1 MNYRLLCKII
11 GVILM
16 IEAVFMLLPVIVAI
30 ICHESDWKAFLIT
43 LICSAAVGATLF
55 SIKLKSK
62 KMYAKDGL
70 VTVGLVWII
79 MSLVGA
85 VPFTLTGTLP
95 NYMDAIFESV
105 SGFTTSGITIYPD
118 VEILSHAI
126 LFWRS
131 MLHWIG
137 GMGVLVFMLA
147 ISPVVGGSSIQ
158 LMKAEAPGPVT
169 EKITPKISQTAKW
182 LYVMYFILTG
192 AQIIALT
199 ISGLSVFQSTL
210 FAFSTLGTGGFSCLN
225 SSVIG
230 LTYAQQ
236 VIIEVFMF
244 LAGVNFS
251 LYFLVITGKV
261 KRVFKDIELRW
272 YAAILLAG
280 IICMA
285 LNLFFIEN
293 QYNNLADALHQSAFA
308 TLSAMTSTGFAAD
321 NYVLWP
327 DFSRAVIM
335 ILMFIG
341 GCAGSTAGGIKVSR
355 VVLMAKTIKSYIRKT
370 VFPNEV
376 KSIRYN
382 GKMVSETVVRSI
394 VMYFTIIFLI
404 MGLSVLVVSA
414 EQGISIETA
423 VSTVATSLNNNG
435 IELSAASLCEF
446 WNYHW
451 WTKLTYIIDMLIG
464 RLEIFPVMALFI
476 YLFKPVENL
485 GKRIKRKA
493 NY

>member
-11 GVILM
+11 GVILL
-16 IEAVFMLLPVIVAI
+16 IEAVFMILPVIVAI
-30 ICHESDWKAFLIT
+30 ICHEPDWKAFLLT
-43 LICSAAVGATLF
+43 LVISAAVGAAF
-55 SIKLKSK
+55 FRIKLKSR

-85 VPFTLTGTLP
+85 VPFTLTGALP
-95 NYMDAIFESV
+95 NYMDAFFESV
-105 SGFTTSGITIYPD
+105 SGFTTSGITICPD
-118 VEILSHAI
+118 VEILSHAV

-192 AQIIALT
+192 LQIIALT
-199 ISGLSVFQSTL
+199 ISGMTVFQSTL
-210 FAFSTLGTGGFSCLN
+210 FAFSTLGTGGFSSLN

-236 VIIEVFMF
+236 VIIEIFMF
-244 LAGVNFS
+244 LAGINFS
-251 LYFLVITGKV
+251 LYFLAITGKV
-261 KRVFKDIELRW
+261 KRFLKDIELRW
-272 YAAILLAG
+272 YAIILLIG
-280 IICMA
+280 LFSML
-285 LNLFFIEN
+285 LNLSLIEN
-293 QYNNLADALHQSAFA
+293 QYDNFAEAFHQSAFA
-308 TLSAMTSTGFAAD
+308 ALSAMTSTGFAAD

-355 VVLMAKTIKSYIRKT
+355 VILMLKTVKGYIRKT

-382 GKMVSETVVRSI
+382 GRMVQESVVRSV
-394 VMYFTIIFLI
+394 VMYFTVIFLI
-404 MGLSVLVVSA
+404 MGVSVLVVSA
-414 EQGISIETA
+414 EQNISIDTA

-435 IELSAASLCEF
+435 IELSDATLCEF
-446 WNYHW
+446 WNFHW
-451 WTKLTYIIDMLIG
+451 WTKLTYIIDMLVG
-464 RLEIFPVMALFI
+464 RLEIFPIMALFI

-485 GKRIKRKA
+485 GKKMKRKA
-493 NY
+493 IY

>member
-11 GVILM
+11 GGILV
-16 IEAVFMLLPVIVAI
+16 IEAVFMLLPVIVAV
-30 ICHESDWKAFLIT
+30 ICHEPDWKAFLVT
-43 LICSAAVGATLF
+43 LIASAAVGAGLF
-55 SIKLKSK
+55 RIKLKSR

-85 VPFTLTGTLP
+85 VPFTLTGALP
-95 NYMDAIFESV
+95 NYMDAFFESV
-105 SGFTTSGITIYPD
+105 SGFTTSGITIFPD

-147 ISPVVGGSSIQ
+147 ISPIVGGSSIQ

-192 AQIIALT
+192 AQIISLT
-199 ISGLSVFQSTL
+199 ISGMTVFQSTL
-210 FAFSTLGTGGFSCLN
+210 FAFSTLGTGGFSSLN

-272 YAAILLAG
+272 YAIILLVG
-280 IICMA
+280 MFFMF
-285 LNLFFIEN
+285 LNLLLVEKQFDSFAE
-293 QYNNLADALHQSAFA
+293 ALHQSAFA
-308 TLSAMTSTGFAAD
+308 ALSAMTSTGFAAD

-327 DFSRAVIM
+327 DFSRAIIM

-355 VVLMAKTIKSYIRKT
+355 VILMLKTVKGYIRKT

-382 GKMVSETVVRSI
+382 GRMVPEVVVRSV
-394 VMYFTIIFLI
+394 VMYFTVIFLI
-404 MGLSVLVVSA
+404 MGASVLVVSA
-414 EQGISIETA
+414 EQNISIDTA

-435 IELSAASLCEF
+435 IELSDAVLCEF

-451 WTKLTYIIDMLIG
+451 WTKLTYIIDMLVG
-464 RLEIFPVMALFI
+464 RLEIFPIMALFI

-485 GKRIKRKA
+485 GKKIKRKA
-493 NY
+493 IY

>member
-11 GVILM
+11 GVILL
-16 IEAVFMLLPVIVAI
+16 IEAVFMMLPVIVAI
-30 ICHESDWKAFLIT
+30 ICHEPDWKAFLFT
-43 LICSAAVGATLF
+43 LVISAAVGAALF
-55 SIKLKSK
+55 RIKLKNK

-85 VPFTLTGTLP
+85 VPFTLTGALP
-95 NYMDAIFESV
+95 NYMDAFFESV
-105 SGFTTSGITIYPD
+105 SGFTTSGITICPD
-118 VEILSHAI
+118 VEILSHAV

-192 AQIIALT
+192 LQIIALT
-199 ISGLSVFQSTL
+199 ISGMTVFQSTL
-210 FAFSTLGTGGFSCLN
+210 FAFSTLGTGGFSSLN

-236 VIIEVFMF
+236 VIIEIFMF
-244 LAGVNFS
+244 LAGINFS
-251 LYFLVITGKV
+251 LYFLAITGKV
-261 KRVFKDIELRW
+261 KRFLKDIEFRW
-272 YAAILLAG
+272 YAIILLIG
-280 IICMA
+280 LFSML
-285 LNLFFIEN
+285 LNLFLIEN
-293 QYNNLADALHQSAFA
+293 RYDNFAEAFHQSAFA
-308 TLSAMTSTGFAAD
+308 ALSAMTSTGFAAD

-355 VVLMAKTIKSYIRKT
+355 VILMLKTVKGYIRKT

-382 GKMVSETVVRSI
+382 GRMVQESVVRSV
-394 VMYFTIIFLI
+394 VMYFTVIFLI
-404 MGLSVLVVSA
+404 MGVSVLVVSA
-414 EQGISIETA
+414 EQNISIDTA

-435 IELSAASLCEF
+435 IELSDATLCEF
-446 WNYHW
+446 WNFHW
-451 WTKLTYIIDMLIG
+451 WTKLTYIIDMLVG
-464 RLEIFPVMALFI
+464 RLEIFPIMALFI

-485 GKRIKRKA
+485 GKKMKRKA
-493 NY
+493 IY

>member
-11 GVILM
+11 GVILL
-16 IEAVFMLLPVIVAI
+16 IEAVFMMLPVIVAI
-30 ICHESDWKAFLIT
+30 ICHEPDWKAFLFT
-43 LICSAAVGATLF
+43 LVISAAVGTALF
-55 SIKLKSK
+55 RIKLKSR

-70 VTVGLVWII
+70 VTVGSVWII

-85 VPFTLTGTLP
+85 VPFTLTGALP
-95 NYMDAIFESV
+95 NYMDAFFESV
-105 SGFTTSGITIYPD
+105 SGFTTSGITICPD
-118 VEILSHAI
+118 VEILSHAV

-147 ISPVVGGSSIQ
+147 VSPVVGGSSIQ

-192 AQIIALT
+192 LQIIALT
-199 ISGLSVFQSTL
+199 ISGMTVFQSTL
-210 FAFSTLGTGGFSCLN
+210 FAFSTLGTGGFSSLN

-236 VIIEVFMF
+236 VIIEIFMF
-244 LAGVNFS
+244 LAGINFS
-251 LYFLVITGKV
+251 LYFLAITGKV
-261 KRVFKDIELRW
+261 KRFFKDIELRW
-272 YAAILLAG
+272 YAIILLIG
-280 IICMA
+280 LFSML
-285 LNLFFIEN
+285 LNLSLIEN
-293 QYNNLADALHQSAFA
+293 QYDNFAEAFHQSAFA
-308 TLSAMTSTGFAAD
+308 ALSAMTSTGFAAD

-355 VVLMAKTIKSYIRKT
+355 VILMLKTVKGYIRKT

-382 GKMVSETVVRSI
+382 GRMVQESVVRSV
-394 VMYFTIIFLI
+394 VMYFTVIFLI
-404 MGLSVLVVSA
+404 MGVSVLVVSA
-414 EQGISIETA
+414 EQNISIDTA

-435 IELSAASLCEF
+435 IELSDATLCEF
-446 WNYHW
+446 WNFHW
-451 WTKLTYIIDMLIG
+451 WTKLTYIIDMLVG
-464 RLEIFPVMALFI
+464 RLEIFPIMALFI

-485 GKRIKRKA
+485 GKKMKRKA
-493 NY
+493 IY